1 MPDSVPIA
9 IGKGRTDNRSRIKRI
24 MPPHLIRAV
33 TAASRRGRQPGGSV
47 MGRDK
52 REKERRKERLPPFV
66 PLLIDTLD
74 QPAWR
79 AMSHGAQMLYVA
91 LRRRYS
97 PHNHNNGRLF
107 LSQRTAEKELK
118 SHHNEI
124 ARWFRELQHY
134 GFIVLHTAGYLG
146 ADGHGQAPRWRLT
159 ELGYM
164 RDAPTRD
171 FTRWGGQPFKDTK
184 QPRPSKRATLTPA
197 IRATRK
203 KQNPV
208 REKQHGVCAKSGT
221 PPCAKTLT
229 LKAHTVHESTHKG
242 NEEERA

>member
-1 MPDSVPIA
+1 MSPATV
-9 IGKGRTDNRSRIKRI
+9 
-24 MPPHLIRAV
+24 
-33 TAASRRGRQPGGSV
+33 AAGRRGRHRGGSV

-52 REKERRKERLPPFV
+52 YERERRKERLPPFV

-97 PHNHNNGRLF
+97 PHSHNNGRLF

-118 SHHNEI
+118 SHHNQI
-124 ARWFRELQHY
+124 AHWFRELQHY
-134 GFIVLHTAGYLG
+134 DFIVLHTAGYLG

-184 QPRPSKRATLTPA
+184 QLRLRKRATLTL
-197 IRATRK
+197 ATRALSEK
-203 KQNPV
+203 RNPV

-221 PPCAKTLT
+221 PPCAKTRT
-229 LKAHTVHESTHKG
+229 LNTHTVRESTHKG
-242 NEEERA
+242 NEGERG